1 MTTQKGLRLGEVA
14 FGLVVLALGVFIAFE
29 TWTMPA
35 VGATTTVGPRLFPG
49 IVAAGLILTGLW
61 LQFEAVTTGPVDAEG
76 VEIDWLAFGLVAGAL
91 LIQILLLESLGWIP
105 AGTLLFVLTARAFGS
120 RRYATNIAIGIV
132 LTGLTLL
139 VFDYGLDLELPIGS
153 VFEDLLDNLRK

>member
-1 MTTQKGLRLGEVA
+1 MTTRKSLQLGEVA

-35 VGATTTVGPRLFPG
+35 VGPTTTVGPRLFPG

-61 LQFEAVTTGPVDAEG
+61 LQFEAATGGAVEAEG
-76 VEIDWLAFGLVAGAL
+76 LEIDWWAFCLVAGAL
-91 LIQILLLESLGWIP
+91 LLQILLLESLGWIP

-120 RRYATNIAIGIV
+120 RRYAVNVAIGVV

-153 VFEDLLDNLRK
+153 VFEDILDSLQK